1 MIYHEVNEHEDY
13 LDAHATT
20 NKRREEGANG
30 FSTVSALAEKLTDDH
45 MCEKRRVSTT
55 KVFETWAGK
64 K

>member
-1 MIYHEVNEHEDY
+1 MNMK
-13 LDAHATT
+13 TT
-20 NKRREEGANG
+20 QTPTPRHTKGGGEEEGANG